1 MNPDDLLHPIIV
13 KYLHEAFDRLIAA
26 YLAQNPGKLP
36 SNTTCMELMQWSYR
50 QTLDPHKRHQIRRA
64 VYPSNAVSWLAWHHA
79 RARIEGRAEILE
91 A

>member
-13 KYLHEAFDRLIAA
+13 KYLQEAFDRLIAA

-50 QTLDPHKRHQIRRA
+50 QTLDPTNDIKSVAPFIPQTR
-64 VYPSNAVSWLAWHHA
+64 
-79 RARIEGRAEILE
+79 
-91 A
+91 